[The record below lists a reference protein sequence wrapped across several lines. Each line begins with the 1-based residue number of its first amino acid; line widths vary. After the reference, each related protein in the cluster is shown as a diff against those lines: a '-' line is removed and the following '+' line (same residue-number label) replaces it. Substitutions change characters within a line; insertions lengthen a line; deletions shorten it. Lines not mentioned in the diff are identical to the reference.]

1 MTEQT
6 NPAPRRTRRRTD
18 PVPSAD
24 PLAPESTAA
33 SAATV
38 APFDDAP
45 ASAAPGLPDVK
56 APGPAVEVRTGEG
69 LDAATVSHLTLERG
83 GIGAAT
89 ADRVEVRLG
98 GIGRLDAEDV
108 YVQLGGIG
116 AGRATSMSV
125 ELGSIGAAA
134 AGELR
139 VTQGI
144 ASNVIAREATI
155 EQSLVR
161 TLLARHVTISRP
173 SGVLVLIAARVE
185 GDVRTLIDW
194 RGAFAAGLGFGLVS
208 VLVRAVRR
216 GR

>member
-6 NPAPRRTRRRTD
+6 NPAPRRTRRRSEPGADAAAPAAPADVTTTGD
-18 PVPSAD
+18 APTSGAPV
-24 PLAPESTAA
+24 LPEV
-33 SAATV
+33 V
-38 APFDDAP
+38 APA
-45 ASAAPGLPDVK
+45 PDVRRRS
-56 APGPAVEVRTGEG
+56 GESVDAV
-69 LDAATVSHLTLERG
+69 TVGSLSLERG

-89 ADRVEVRLG
+89 ADRVEVRMG
-98 GIGRLDAEDV
+98 GIGRVDAEDV

-116 AGRATSMSV
+116 AGRASSMSV
-125 ELGSIGAAA
+125 ELGSVGLAA

-161 TLLARHVTISRP
+161 TLLARHVTINRP
-173 SGVLVLIAARVE
+173 SGVLVLIAARVD
-185 GDVRTLIDW
+185 GDVRPVIDW
-194 RGAFAAGLGFGLVS
+194 RGALAAGLGFGLLG
-208 VLVRAVRR
+208 VLVQTLRR